1 MRQSIF
7 FVAFI
12 FVSALLFTTT
22 TGCMQ
27 MGAGGDDSLT
37 TDSVGDT
44 INTDTLSQI
53 LDQQPMPIAAD
64 ELFDDFFF
72 NYAASKKVQV
82 ERTTF
87 PLEVEKFG
95 EKSKIGKKQWRHDHF
110 FMSQGYYTLIFNN
123 EKQLKLVKDTSIANV
138 TVEKIDMPKGRV
150 TRWHFQRDR
159 GLWHMNK
166 ITTISSKQHQDAA
179 FLEFYNKFA
188 SDSAFQQKSLAE
200 TVTFTGPDPDD
211 DFSTMTGEIMPE
223 QWPVFAPS
231 MPSGVLYNI
240 HYGAKPYQQSN
251 VRYFLIRGI
260 ANGLQT
266 DILFIRKGNQW
277 LLKKV
282 TT

>member
-1 MRQSIF
+1 MG
-7 FVAFI
+7 
-12 FVSALLFTTT
+12 
-22 TGCMQ
+22 TG
-27 MGAGGDDSLT
+27 ADDSLA

-53 LDQQPMPIAAD
+53 LEQQPMPVAAD

-72 NYAASKKVQV
+72 NYAASKKVQL
-82 ERTTF
+82 ERTVF
-87 PLEVEKFG
+87 PLEVEKYG
-95 EKSKIGKKQWRHDHF
+95 EKSKIEKRQWRHDHF

-123 EKQLKLVKDTSIANV
+123 EKQLKLLKDTAVDNV
-138 TVEKIDMPKGRV
+138 TVEKIDMAKGRV

-159 GLWHMNK
+159 GLWHMNR
-166 ITTISSKQHQDAA
+166 IVTISAQQHQDAA
-179 FLEFYNKFA
+179 FLTFYNMFA
-188 SDSAFQQKSLAE
+188 TDTVFQQKALAE
-200 TVTFTGPDPDD
+200 SVTFTGPDPDD

-223 QWPVFAPS
+223 QWPMFAPW
-231 MPSGVLYNI
+231 MPTGVLYNI
-240 HYGAKPYQQSN
+240 HYGAKPYHQSN

-277 LLKKV
+277 QLKKV